1 MSTFIPPTPAANK
14 SAEQHG
20 EPSEQDSFNHL
31 LFKVLRLTSEQVQDL
46 NDWMKHRGIPNVHE
60 VIAQNF
66 RKPHAL
72 EDDLQFIKED
82 KPCYIQSNVMIS
94 LSLMITYI
102 KHLRYSAKTKYFGP
116 FYNIQIDPQDYDE
129 WRTTP
134 PEEEV
139 HFQTPSK
146 LGSPATPRSMATSVA
161 SESYITLS
169 NFKKGIKRDASAY
182 PIFKNERYYNTF
194 ICHFK
199 ATAKAQGLNS
209 LMDPNFTPGSDE
221 YEQQLFQDQQDFLY
235 SVLISSLKTDFS
247 EALVKD
253 HEGDAQLI
261 IELLH
266 EHHTGNSQYSRSE
279 INRITKYLT
288 NIKLDDTWR
297 GTNESFLMH
306 YNDQLRL
313 LDSLVDSDEKL
324 PDNTRVTFLESA
336 VESVPDL
343 RRVKITDNVLQA
355 QLDSTRPITYRSY
368 FDLLKDAAFHLDQ
381 ATKRGSKIRRTNVHF
396 SGPNNEDDHQNLTS
410 DDHQVIQQED
420 VCNEPP
426 EPLSYSVFQSH
437 FQGSSTSSTQK
448 IFLPKPIW
456 EKLSK
461 DQQQMII
468 DHNRS
473 LPKSGSS
480 SISTPNKSPSPL
492 PHKPTP
498 QQTAKS
504 QQVHTHQSDESTA
517 DTTKIETTPSDP
529 LLAMVHQSIHTSNDD
544 ASDITKVLSA
554 KRSRQIQVCKHYI
567 FQHANHTNNQL
578 VDRGANGG
586 LAGSDM
592 RVIYKT
598 HRKINISG
606 IDNHEVN
613 GLDVVTAATLLNT
626 SLGKVIGIFNEYAH
640 LGKGSFIHS
649 SGQLEWFKTHVDEKS
664 IKVGGNQ
671 LITTLE
677 GYSVPLLIK
686 DGLAYA
692 TSLGRPTDQDMDT
705 YPHVFF
711 TSPDEWDP
719 SVLDHDPPPLDGLDP
734 SQVLDQPFG
743 DPMLDAYGDFNER
756 IIANLNILLDAPPE
770 DYGSYIANLHQGSS
784 QEPDWNALRPFF
796 AWTSPSSIQDTFN
809 VTTRHGSAPHT
820 QDYIKKHFKSRNPVF
835 NIPRRSEAVA
845 TDTIFSDTPAVDDGS
860 TMAQFFCGQDT
871 LVCDAYGIKST
882 KQFINTL
889 SDNIRKRGAMDTLI
903 SDGGKYEISKRVT
916 DLLCSLFIQD
926 YQSEPYHQ
934 HQNKAENRFGLA
946 KRYTNTVMNTSGCP
960 AFCWLLCLQYIC
972 VVLNHLASPTLQGIC
987 PVQALEGTTPDISFL
1002 LHFSF
1007 YEPVYYRIDSS
1018 EPDLNFP
1025 SSSNEKKGYWVGFA
1039 DNQGDSLTWRIL
1051 TEDTQK
1057 IIIRSGVRSALRTT
1071 TNQRLASPSGEGT
1084 TLPFPI
1090 PYSQQSQNYLPLDP
1104 LDASTP
1110 NFEHFVKSQTGEDED
1125 NPIPMANIDIP
1136 NLLGRS
1142 FLLPPEDNGERHMAK
1157 VIDIDDHGQTLEDIK
1172 SKLKIN
1178 KDQAEEI
1185 MSYNQ
1190 LMDYIQKGTDAEE
1203 DPDSLFKFRDIVA
1216 HQGPL
1221 ESTDPN
1227 HKGSKYNVMV
1237 EWESGEVTYE
1247 PLTLISKDDPIT
1259 CAVYAKKH
1267 DLLDT
1272 TGWKHLKRYAKTS
1285 KRLIRAVKQSR
1296 IRQVRASAR
1305 YQHGFQVPKD
1315 YNDAMRLDKENGN
1328 THWQD
1333 AMDLELTQIH
1343 EYKVFKDTGKAKF
1356 HNGKVVTP
1364 DGFQKIRVHFVYA
1377 VKHDGRFKARLVAD
1391 GHLTKEPVESI
1402 YSGVVSLRSLRMVVF
1417 LSQLNNL
1424 EIWGADVGNAY
1435 LEAYTDEKLCI
1446 MAGPEFK
1453 ELQGHLL
1460 VMVKALYGTRSGGAR
1475 WHDRLFDIL
1484 QELKFKPSKADPD
1497 VWMRPE
1503 QGGTCYEYIA
1513 VYVDDLAIAAKDPQ
1527 AFCNELKKKYNL
1539 KLKGVG
1545 PLEYHLGC
1553 TYKKDPDGTLAADPR
1568 RYVNKILESY
1578 ERMFKEKPRKSRPPL
1593 EGGDHPELDTSELCD
1608 EHQTKQFQ
1616 TLIGQLQWLISLGRF
1631 DIAVHVMSLSRFRA
1645 QPRKGHLDRAKRI
1658 VGYLLFLPDGAIRFR
1673 IGEPDFSSLKDQEYD
1688 WTRTVYSGACEQIP
1702 HDIPKPLGKHVQTT
1716 HYVDANLHHDLAT
1729 GKAVTAALH
1738 FLNQTPIDAY
1748 TKRQSTVETATY
1760 GSEFVAA
1767 RTAVDQI
1774 IDIRTTLR
1782 YLGVPIRDKSYM
1794 FGDNKSVVT
1803 SSTIPNSTISKRHH
1817 LASYHRVREAIA
1829 AKFTSFHWKD
1839 GKSSPADILSK
1850 HWEFA
1855 TVWPM
1860 LKPILFW
1867 RGKTATQLKG
1877 SDRIPSTTPGAEPPR
1892 DTKDSGSA
1900 RSHSTHLETSSSYR
1914 P

>member
-1 MSTFIPPTPAANK
+1 MCIFISPTSAANK
-14 SAEQHG
+14 SAEQHE

-31 LFKVLRLTSEQVQDL
+31 LYKVLRLTSEQVQDL
-46 NDWMKHRGIPNVHE
+46 NDWMEHQGTPNVYE
-60 VIAQNF
+60 LIAQSY
-66 RKPHAL
+66 RRPHAL
-72 EDDLQFIKED
+72 KNNLKFIKQG
-82 KPCYIQSNVMIS
+82 KTCYIQSNVMFS
-94 LSLMITYI
+94 LFLMISYI
-102 KHLRYSAKTKYFGP
+102 KHRQYSAKSNYFGP
-116 FYNIQIDPQDYDE
+116 LCYIQIDPQDYDE
-129 WRTTP
+129 WRMTP
-134 PEEEV
+134 PEEE
-139 HFQTPSK
+139 
-146 LGSPATPRSMATSVA
+146 
-161 SESYITLS
+161 I
-169 NFKKGIKRDASAY
+169 
-182 PIFKNERYYNTF
+182 
-194 ICHFK
+194 
-199 ATAKAQGLNS
+199 
-209 LMDPNFTPGSDE
+209 
-221 YEQQLFQDQQDFLY
+221 
-235 SVLISSLKTDFS
+235 
-247 EALVKD
+247 
-253 HEGDAQLI
+253 
-261 IELLH
+261 
-266 EHHTGNSQYSRSE
+266 
-279 INRITKYLT
+279 
-288 NIKLDDTWR
+288 
-297 GTNESFLMH
+297 
-306 YNDQLRL
+306 
-313 LDSLVDSDEKL
+313 
-324 PDNTRVTFLESA
+324 
-336 VESVPDL
+336 
-343 RRVKITDNVLQA
+343 
-355 QLDSTRPITYRSY
+355 
-368 FDLLKDAAFHLDQ
+368 
-381 ATKRGSKIRRTNVHF
+381 HF
-396 SGPNNEDDHQNLTS
+396 SGPYDEDEYQNLIS
-410 DDHQVIQQED
+410 DDNQVIQQENF
-420 VCNEPP
+420 CSEHP
-426 EPLSYSVFQSH
+426 EPLSYSLFQSH
-437 FQGSSTSSTQK
+437 FQGSSTSNTQK
-448 IFLPKPIW
+448 TFLPKPTW
-456 EKLSK
+456 ERPSK
-461 DQQQMII
+461 DQQQMIT
-468 DHNRS
+468 DHKPN
-473 LPKSGSS
+473 SGSPHL
-480 SISTPNKSPSPL
+480 STPNKSPSPF
-492 PHKPTP
+492 PHLPTP
-498 QQTAKS
+498 QQTAKP
-504 QQVHTHQSDESTA
+504 QQVHTHQSDESTT
-517 DTTKIETTPSDP
+517 DTIKTETTPSDH
-529 LLAMVHQSIHTSNDD
+529 LLAMAHQSINTSDD
-544 ASDITKVLSA
+544 AAPDISNVLSV
-554 KRSRQIQVCKHYI
+554 KRSSQIQKVCQHYL
-567 FQHANHTNNQL
+567 FQHANHTNKQM
-578 VDRGANGG
+578 VDHGANEG
-586 LAGSDM
+586 LAGPDM
-592 RVIYKT
+592 RGIHRTY
-598 HRKINISG
+598 RKIKIQD
-606 IDNHEVN
+606 IDNHEVAD
-613 GLDVVTAATLLNT
+613 LDVVTAATLLNT
-626 SLGKVIGIFNEYAH
+626 PQGKVIGIFNEYAY
-640 LGKGSFIHS
+640 LWKGSSIHS
-649 SGQLEWFKTHVDEKS
+649 SGQLEWLQTNVDETS
-664 IKVGGNQ
+664 VKVGGTQ
-671 LITTLE
+671 LINTLD
-677 GYSVPLLIK
+677 GYPVPLLIK

-692 TSLGRPTDQDMDT
+692 TSLGKPTDQDMDT
-705 YPHVFF
+705 YPHVFI
-711 TSPDEWDP
+711 TSPDEWD
-719 SVLDHDPPPLDGLDP
+719 H
-734 SQVLDQPFG
+734 SQVHDQPFG
-743 DPMLDAYGDFNER
+743 DPMSDVHGDFNQP
-756 IIANLNILLDAPPE
+756 IIANLNNLLDAPPG
-770 DYGSYIANLHQGSS
+770 DCGSHTEISSVFTPNLHQSS
-784 QEPDWNALRPFF
+784 PQEPDWNTQRPFL
-796 AWTSPSSIQDTFN
+796 AWTSPSSIKDTFN
-809 VTTRHGSAPHT
+809 VTTRHGTAPNT
-820 QDYIKKHFKSRNPVF
+820 QDYIKKHFKPRNPVF
-835 NIPRRSEAVA
+835 SIPRCSEAVA
-845 TDTIFSDTPAVDDGS
+845 TDTIFSNTPAVDDGS
-860 TMAQFFCGQDT
+860 TMDQFFCGHDT

-889 SDNIRKRGAMDTLI
+889 SDKIRKWGAMDTLI
-903 SDGGKYEISKRVT
+903 SDGGKYDISKGVT
-916 DLLCSLFIQD
+916 DFLHSLFIQD
-926 YQSEPYHQ
+926 YQSESYHQ
-934 HQNKAENRFGLA
+934 DQNKTENCFGPA
-946 KRYTNTVMNTSGCP
+946 KRYTNTVMNTSGCL
-960 AFCWLLCLQYIC
+960 ACCWLLCLQYIC

-1025 SSSNEKKGYWVGFA
+1025 SSSNEKRGYWVGFA

-1090 PYSQQSQNYLPLDP
+1090 PYSHSQNSLPLDP

-1142 FLLPPEDNGERHMAK
+1142 FLLPPEDNGECHMAK

-1172 SKLKIN
+1172 FKLKIN

-1227 HKGSKYNVMV
+1227 HKASKYNVMV

-1247 PLTLISKDDPIT
+1247 PLTPISKDDPIT

-1272 TGWKHLKRYAKTS
+1272 IGWKHLKRYAKTS

-1296 IRQVRASAR
+1296 IRQVRASVR
-1305 YQHGFQVPKD
+1305 YQHGFQVPRD
-1315 YNDAMRLDKENGN
+1315 YNDAMRLDNENGN

-1460 VMVKALYGTRSGGAR
+1460 IMVKALYGTRSGGAR

-1484 QELKFKPSKADPD
+1484 QEMKFKPSKADPD

-1503 QGGTCYEYIA
+1503 PGGTCYEYIA
-1513 VYVDDLAIAAKDPQ
+1513 VYVDDLAIAAKDSQ

-1568 RYVNKILESY
+1568 RYVNKILESF

-1593 EGGDHPELDTSELCD
+1593 EGGDHPEPDTSELCD

-1673 IGEPDFSSLKDQEYD
+1673 TGEPDFSSLKDQEYD

-1782 YLGVPIRDKSYM
+1782 YLGVPVRDKSYM

-1817 LASYHRVREAIA
+1817 LSSYHRVREAIA
-1829 AKFTSFHWKD
+1829 AKFISFHWKD
-1839 GKSSPADILSK
+1839 GKSNPADILSK

-1867 RGKTATQLKG
+1867 RGETATQLKG

-1892 DTKDSGSA
+1892 DAKDSGSA
-1900 RSHSTHLETSSSYR
+1900 RSHSTRLETSSSNR

>member
-1 MSTFIPPTPAANK
+1 M
-14 SAEQHG
+14 
-20 EPSEQDSFNHL
+20 
-31 LFKVLRLTSEQVQDL
+31 VQ
-46 NDWMKHRGIPNVHE
+46 M
-60 VIAQNF
+60 
-66 RKPHAL
+66 
-72 EDDLQFIKED
+72 
-82 KPCYIQSNVMIS
+82 
-94 LSLMITYI
+94 
-102 KHLRYSAKTKYFGP
+102 
-116 FYNIQIDPQDYDE
+116 
-129 WRTTP
+129 
-134 PEEEV
+134 
-139 HFQTPSK
+139 
-146 LGSPATPRSMATSVA
+146 
-161 SESYITLS
+161 
-169 NFKKGIKRDASAY
+169 
-182 PIFKNERYYNTF
+182 
-194 ICHFK
+194 
-199 ATAKAQGLNS
+199 
-209 LMDPNFTPGSDE
+209 
-221 YEQQLFQDQQDFLY
+221 
-235 SVLISSLKTDFS
+235 
-247 EALVKD
+247 EAL
-253 HEGDAQLI
+253 
-261 IELLH
+261 
-266 EHHTGNSQYSRSE
+266 
-279 INRITKYLT
+279 
-288 NIKLDDTWR
+288 
-297 GTNESFLMH
+297 
-306 YNDQLRL
+306 
-313 LDSLVDSDEKL
+313 LVQIC
-324 PDNTRVTFLESA
+324 V
-336 VESVPDL
+336 
-343 RRVKITDNVLQA
+343 
-355 QLDSTRPITYRSY
+355 
-368 FDLLKDAAFHLDQ
+368 
-381 ATKRGSKIRRTNVHF
+381 
-396 SGPNNEDDHQNLTS
+396 
-410 DDHQVIQQED
+410 
-420 VCNEPP
+420 
-426 EPLSYSVFQSH
+426 
-437 FQGSSTSSTQK
+437 SST
-448 IFLPKPIW
+448 KP
-456 EKLSK
+456 
-461 DQQQMII
+461 
-468 DHNRS
+468 
-473 LPKSGSS
+473 
-480 SISTPNKSPSPL
+480 
-492 PHKPTP
+492 
-498 QQTAKS
+498 
-504 QQVHTHQSDESTA
+504 
-517 DTTKIETTPSDP
+517 
-529 LLAMVHQSIHTSNDD
+529 
-544 ASDITKVLSA
+544 
-554 KRSRQIQVCKHYI
+554 
-567 FQHANHTNNQL
+567 
-578 VDRGANGG
+578 
-586 LAGSDM
+586 
-592 RVIYKT
+592 
-598 HRKINISG
+598 HRKINIQG
-606 IDNHEVN
+606 IDNHEVT

-626 SLGKVIGIFNEYAH
+626 SQGKVIGIFNEYAY
-640 LGKGSFIHS
+640 LGMGSSIHS
-649 SGQLEWFKTHVDEKS
+649 SGQLEWFKTNVDEKS
-664 IKVGGNQ
+664 VKVGGTQ
-671 LITTLE
+671 LITTLD

-692 TSLGRPTDQDMDT
+692 TSLGKPTDQDMDT

-719 SVLDHDPPPLDGLDP
+719 SVLDHDPPHLDGLDP
-734 SQVLDQPFG
+734 SQVPDQPFG
-743 DPMLDAYGDFNER
+743 DPMFDAYGDFNEC
-756 IIANLNILLDAPPE
+756 IITNLNILLDAPPE
-770 DYGSYIANLHQGSS
+770 DCGSYTEISSVFTANLHQSS
-784 QEPDWNALRPFF
+784 PQEPDWNALCPFF
-796 AWTSPSSIQDTFN
+796 AWTSPSSIKDTFN
-809 VTTRHGSAPHT
+809 VTTRHGTAPHT
-820 QDYIKKHFKSRNPVF
+820 QDYIKKHFKSRNHVF
-835 NIPRRSEAVA
+835 NIPRHSEAVA

-860 TMAQFFCGQDT
+860 TMAQFFCGRDT

-903 SDGGKYEISKRVT
+903 SDGGKYEISQRVT
-916 DLLCSLFIQD
+916 DLLCTLFIQD

-946 KRYTNTVMNTSGCP
+946 KHYTNTVMNTSGCP

-987 PVQALEGTTPDISFL
+987 PVQALQGTTPDVSFM

-1051 TEDTQK
+1051 TEDTHK
-1057 IIIRSGVRSALRTT
+1057 IIIHSGVRSALRAT

-1090 PYSQQSQNYLPLDP
+1090 PYPQQSTNSLPLDP

-1110 NFEHFVKSQTGEDED
+1110 NFEQFVKSQSGEDED

-1157 VIDIDDHGQTLEDIK
+1157 IIDIDDHGQPLEDIK
-1172 SKLKIN
+1172 FLLKIN

-1190 LMDYIQKGTDAEE
+1190 LMDYIQKGTDGEE

-1296 IRQVRASAR
+1296 IHQVRASAR

-1315 YNDAMRLDKENGN
+1315 YNDAIRLDKENSN
-1328 THWQD
+1328 THCQD

-1343 EYKVFKDTGKAKF
+1343 EYKVFKDTGKAQF
-1356 HNGKVVTP
+1356 HNGKAVTP

-1391 GHLTKEPVESI
+1391 GHLNKEPFESI
-1402 YSGVVSLRSLRMVVF
+1402 YSGVVSLRSLRIVVF
-1417 LSQLNNL
+1417 LSQFNDL

-1446 MAGPEFK
+1446 IAGPELK

-1460 VMVKALYGTRSGGAR
+1460 IMIKALYGTRSGGAR

-1503 QGGTCYEYIA
+1503 PGGTCYEYIS

-1608 EHQTKQFQ
+1608 DHQTKQFQ
-1616 TLIGQLQWLISLGRF
+1616 TLIGQLQWLISLGCF

-1673 IGEPDFSSLKDQEYD
+1673 TGEPDFSSLKDQEYD
-1688 WTRTVYSGACEQIP
+1688 WTRSVYSGACEQIP

-1738 FLNQTPIDAY
+1738 CLNQTPIDAY

-1829 AKFTSFHWKD
+1829 AKYISFHWKD
-1839 GKSSPADILSK
+1839 GKSNPADILSK

-1867 RGKTATQLKG
+1867 RGETATQLKG
-1877 SDRIPSTTPGAEPPR
+1877 SDRIPSTNPGAEPPR
-1892 DTKDSGSA
+1892 DARDSGSA
-1900 RSHSTHLETSSSYR
+1900 RSHSTHLETSSSDR